1 MLVIPITIAA
11 HIFHHSTF
19 PLLLYLHMST
29 PYSLIFLLSQIKSK
43 NKAEMKKIKNRAE
56 LLLSKQIMKLLKG
69 RCLPF
74 INKTELS
81 FYDLN

>member
-1 MLVIPITIAA
+1 
-11 HIFHHSTF
+11 
-19 PLLLYLHMST
+19 MST

-56 LLLSKQIMKLLKG
+56 LLLTKQIMKLLKG

-81 FYDLN
+81 LYDLN